1 MPESKPTGQ
10 QRPSREVDPAK
21 RVGPRDLECCCCGEA
36 TRGRQ
41 WWNRDTG
48 YGVCTA
54 CIAYI
59 RSLGET
65 EEQIKQNYGEQGI
78 HWDVDENKELR
89 EELGKA
95 LKNG

>member
-1 MPESKPTGQ
+1 MADIKQPIRT
-10 QRPSREVDPAK
+10 
-21 RVGPRDLECCCCGEA
+21 LECCCCGES

-48 YGVCTA
+48 YGVCTV
-54 CIAYI
+54 CIGYI

-65 EEQIKQNYGEQGI
+65 DKQIIQNYGEQGI

-95 LKNG
+95 LSNG